1 MSFTSWQYPLFL
13 LGVVLLY
20 WRLPLRGRMTLLLAA
35 SYVFYGVWDV
45 RFLALLLTSTGID
58 YYCGRAIVGERAS
71 VKQVFGVTLLPLL
84 WLAGCAA
91 FQEKSGP
98 VQTWILGAANVF
110 PLLFTALYEL
120 LWRKP
125 AATQRRAFLLLSI
138 LTNLAVLGFFKYFNF
153 FAGSLLS
160 LAGQAGFTPGWTLPT
175 IILPVAISFYTFQSI
190 AYSVDIYRGKAQPAR
205 DLLTFAAYLS
215 FFPQLVAGPI
225 ERPNDLLPQ
234 FTKAAEFA
242 WEHIHRGLRLLLI
255 GLFKKI
261 FVADNCA
268 LLANHVFNG
277 QAELNAPWALLGVV
291 AFAFQIY
298 GDFSGYTDL
307 ARGSARLLGI
317 HLNSNFRF
325 PYAARGP
332 SDFWTRWHITLS
344 AWFRDYVYIPLGGNR
359 AGTARTLGNLW
370 IAMLLAGLWHGAS
383 WIFVL
388 WGAYHAALLTLYRL
402 VPWLRQ
408 LEQVGESKPATSSPS
423 PPSGERTGVNGQ
435 ATFAVALM
443 FAFTLVGW
451 AVFRAPNLTV
461 LGNWFAAL
469 ANWSPV
475 AEAWAKPACWLAL
488 HAIPLLLL
496 QWATRHARD
505 EVELPDWPWFARG
518 LAFTLLFLAVASSA
532 VSEQEFIYFQF

>member
-1 MSFTSWQYPLFL
+1 MSFTSWSYPFFL
-13 LGVVLLY
+13 IAVVLLY
-20 WRLPLRGRMTLLLAA
+20 WRLPLRGRMTFLLVA
-35 SYVFYGVWDV
+35 SYGFYGVWDV
-45 RFLALLLTSTGID
+45 RFLALLLTSTCID

-71 VKQVFGVTLLPLL
+71 PRQVFAAASLPLL
-84 WLAGCAA
+84 WLGGLQLITLHSVVSPWVLALAAG
-91 FQEKSGP
+91 
-98 VQTWILGAANVF
+98 F
-110 PLLFTALYEL
+110 PLGFTAIYQA
-120 LWRKP
+120 LWQGDEAR
-125 AATQRRAFLLLSI
+125 QRRAFLLLSI
-138 LTNLAVLGFFKYFNF
+138 LTNLVVLGFFKYFNF
-153 FAGSLLS
+153 FGSSLLS
-160 LAGQAGFTPGWTLPT
+160 LAGQLGFTPGWTLPI

-234 FTKAAEFA
+234 FTKAAEFN

-255 GLFKKI
+255 GAFKKI

-268 LLANHVFNG
+268 LLANHVFNE
-277 QAELNAPWALLGVV
+277 QADLNAPWAMIGVV

-317 HLNSNFRF
+317 HLNANFRF

-359 AGTARTLGNLW
+359 GGPARTVGNLW
-370 IAMLLAGLWHGAS
+370 VTMLLAGLWHGAS
-383 WIFVL
+383 WVFVL
-388 WGAYHAALLTLYRL
+388 WGAYHAALLTLYRF
-402 VPWLRQ
+402 VPWLRH
-408 LEQVGESKPATSSPS
+408 LEQVEPPAPAAGSTS
-423 PPSGERTGVNGQ
+423 PPSAKRAGVRGR
-435 ATFAVALM
+435 AALASAVM
-443 FAFTLVGW
+443 FTFTLLGW
-451 AVFRAPNLTV
+451 AVFRAPNLSG
-461 LGNWFAAL
+461 LGDWLAAF
-469 ANWSPV
+469 ANWAPV
-475 AEAWAKPACWLAL
+475 ADAWLKPAGWLAL
-488 HAIPLLLL
+488 HVVPLLLL
-496 QWATRHARD
+496 QWATRHTGD

-518 LAFTLLFLAVASSA
+518 LIFALLLLAIASSA

>member
-13 LGVVLLY
+13 LAVVLLY

-45 RFLALLLTSTGID
+45 RFLALLLTSTCID
-58 YYCGRAIVGERAS
+58 YYCGRAIVGERAPA
-71 VKQVFGVTLLPLL
+71 KHVFGAALLPLL
-84 WLAGCAA
+84 WLGGCAA
-91 FQEKSGP
+91 FTDKSGA
-98 VQTWILGAANVF
+98 VQAWILGTATAF
-110 PLLFTALYEL
+110 PLLFTALYEW

-125 AATQRRAFLLLSI
+125 ETAQRRAFLLLSI
-138 LTNLAVLGFFKYFNF
+138 LTNLVVLGFFKYFNF

-160 LAGQAGFTPGWTLPT
+160 LTSQLGFAPGWTLPT

-215 FFPQLVAGPI
+215 FVPQLVAGPI
-225 ERPNDLLPQ
+225 ERPTDLLPQ

-325 PYAARGP
+325 PYAARG
-332 SDFWTRWHITLS
+332 
-344 AWFRDYVYIPLGGNR
+344 
-359 AGTARTLGNLW
+359 
-370 IAMLLAGLWHGAS
+370 
-383 WIFVL
+383 
-388 WGAYHAALLTLYRL
+388 
-402 VPWLRQ
+402 
-408 LEQVGESKPATSSPS
+408 
-423 PPSGERTGVNGQ
+423 
-435 ATFAVALM
+435 
-443 FAFTLVGW
+443 
-451 AVFRAPNLTV
+451 
-461 LGNWFAAL
+461 
-469 ANWSPV
+469 
-475 AEAWAKPACWLAL
+475 
-488 HAIPLLLL
+488 
-496 QWATRHARD
+496 
-505 EVELPDWPWFARG
+505 
-518 LAFTLLFLAVASSA
+518 
-532 VSEQEFIYFQF
+532 